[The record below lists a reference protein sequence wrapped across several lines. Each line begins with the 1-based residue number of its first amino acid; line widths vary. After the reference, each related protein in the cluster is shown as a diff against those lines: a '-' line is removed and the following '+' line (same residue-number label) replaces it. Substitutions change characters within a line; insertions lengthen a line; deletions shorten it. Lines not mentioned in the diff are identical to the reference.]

1 MEKNTIT
8 DANKLQ
14 TYLNAKE
21 HVIKQLA
28 LGNSSLLIPWK
39 PELQDIII
47 EKVNAILQDS
57 NKKYPYIKEYSEDTF
72 QRSAERVY
80 DAIRSFDYPP
90 FTIQRLCEILLEP
103 NTCQI
108 KNTNVY
114 MRRLVKM
121 VSVTSTIN
129 HNV

>member
-1 MEKNTIT
+1 MKQAANTNSNKTQKCMKEK
-8 DANKLQ
+8 A
-14 TYLNAKE
+14 

-28 LGNSSLLIPWK
+28 LGNSNLLIPWK

-47 EKVNAILQDS
+47 QKVNTILHELNQ
-57 NKKYPYIKEYSEDTF
+57 KYPYIEEYPDDTF
-72 QRSAERVY
+72 QRSTERLFN
-80 DAIRSFDYPP
+80 AIRSFDNPP

-103 NTCQI
+103 NTCQV

>member
-1 MEKNTIT
+1 MEENTTT

-14 TYLNAKE
+14 IYLNKKE

-39 PELQDIII
+39 PEVQDIII

-57 NKKYPYIKEYSEDTF
+57 NKKYPYVKEYSQDTF
-72 QRSAERVY
+72 QRSTERLF
-80 DAIRSFDYPP
+80 DAIRSFDNPP

-103 NTCQI
+103 NICQI

-129 HNV
+129 HDI